1 MGNCVSCGNDLQ
13 VLRRYDFRSRA
24 FRNVYRDRNV
34 YRCIGCGL
42 SQADISK
49 VDEGALRQYY
59 RSEYRAI
66 AQLGVGDS
74 DHLWYRTRAAVL
86 AELAAEYLS
95 RSPARA
101 FEVGAGYGYNLLA
114 LRQRFPG
121 IELFTDEFDESIKFP
136 EVIRRGELSKGEYD
150 VIILSHVL
158 EHFTDPKSLIASAF
172 KGLTMGGTIIVEV
185 PNDVPGIFPLN
196 GPDEPHLTFF
206 TAATLTTLL
215 GTDTVHSA
223 GPPYHLKTVQRRAR
237 KVAARILKRAPIV
250 SNLIAARRMQA
261 VSSKSF
267 AVRRSD
273 GIFLRAVLL
282 NNPSLFTP
290 ASRGLQHPPP
300 PTRDPRST
308 PIRD

>member
-24 FRNVYRDRNV
+24 FRNVYRDRNI

-66 AQLGVGDS
+66 ARLGVGDS
-74 DHLWYRTRAAVL
+74 DHLWYRARAMVL
-86 AELAAEYLS
+86 AELAAEHLS
-95 RSPARA
+95 RRPKRA

-121 IELFTDEFDESIKFP
+121 IQLFTDEFDESIELP
-136 EVIRRGELSKGEYD
+136 EAIQRAELSKGRYD
-150 VIILSHVL
+150 VIMLSHVL

-172 KGLTMGGTIIVEV
+172 KGLTMEGIIIVEV
-185 PNDVPGIFPLN
+185 PNDVTGIFSFN

-223 GPPYHLKTVQRRAR
+223 GPPYHLKTVHRRAR
-237 KVAARILKRAPIV
+237 RVAARILKRAPIV
-250 SNLIAARRMQA
+250 SNLVATRRIQA

-282 NNPSLFTP
+282 NSPSVFTP
-290 ASRGLQHPPP
+290 VSRGLPHPLP

-308 PIRD
+308 PTRG